1 MTAPKYIGRVPR
13 EGDRVTT
20 PKTHGMYAVIKL
32 HSTAQTVDIRLTN
45 GSGAIVESI
54 PWKHLTFVDNKW

>member
-1 MTAPKYIGRVPR
+1 MTSKFVGRAPR

-32 HSTAQTVDIRLTN
+32 DVQAQTADIRLTN
-45 GSGAIVESI
+45 GTGAVVPDI
-54 PWKHLTFVDNKW
+54 PWKLLTFVDNKW